1 MTMKCSACS
10 KKISPGMDLKCD
22 CQPDKKFCIA
32 CRLPEVH
39 QCTIKKEKVELVKC
53 VKEKLVKI

>member
-1 MTMKCSACS
+1 MKCSACS
-10 KKISPGMDLKCD
+10 KKISPGMDFKCECD
-22 CQPDKKFCIA
+22 PNKKLCIA

-39 QCTIKKEKVELVKC
+39 SCTKKVVKIKLEKC